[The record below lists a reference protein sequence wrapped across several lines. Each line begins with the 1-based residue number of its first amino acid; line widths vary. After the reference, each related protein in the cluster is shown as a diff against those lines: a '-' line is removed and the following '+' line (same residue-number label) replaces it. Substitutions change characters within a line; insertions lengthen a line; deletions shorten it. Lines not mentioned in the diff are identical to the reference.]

1 MEINLRGFMKLFIFV
16 ILLSVFTNY
25 VVKSQDLNVDQTLA
39 YINKQLNDKN
49 NKYSPIRVHDFVLVS
64 EPSAFIRDRALMN
77 DYSYNINIEHGLLI
91 VKRILSKN
99 NIARILEEWTAP
111 IKEIND
117 NQSGAGVHLDTRYDY
132 SSGDDYSGEYSSEGG
147 AVCVF
152 IMGKKLY
159 SDFVTKVSKEYNDE
173 GIELYKKTKK
183 EGSFSI
189 KFSNKN
195 LIADNLK
202 NAFIHLINL
211 TSNDSNYN
219 TIDFVDND
227 PFAKPI
233 IKDTV
238 NQNSIKIINS
248 NSIPMTKIGGV
259 YEIPVLLN
267 GVLKLNFIFDAGAS
281 DVSISPDVALTLI
294 RTGTVTDKDFLGTE
308 TYRFADGSKAK
319 SKVFIIKEIQLGSR
333 KINNIKASISNSI
346 NAPLLLGQSAL
357 NKFGKVIIDYN
368 KGVIVFQD

>member
-1 MEINLRGFMKLFIFV
+1 
-16 ILLSVFTNY
+16 VFANY
-25 VVKSQDLNVDQTLA
+25 VAKSQDLNVDQTLT

-64 EPSAFIRDRALMN
+64 EPSVYIRDRALMN

-91 VKRILSKN
+91 VKRIFSKN
-99 NIARILEEWTAP
+99 NITRILEEWTSP
-111 IKEIND
+111 IKGINN
-117 NQSGAGVHLDTRYDY
+117 NQFGEGVHLDTQYDY

-147 AVCVF
+147 AACIF
-152 IMGKKLY
+152 ITGRVLY
-159 SDFVTKVSKEYNDE
+159 ADFVTKVSKEYNDE

-183 EGSFSI
+183 EGSFKI
-189 KFSNKN
+189 NFSNKN
-195 LIADNLK
+195 LITDNLK

-211 TSNDSNYN
+211 TSSDSNYN
-219 TIDFVDND
+219 TIEFVDND

-233 IKDTV
+233 IKNTV
-238 NQNSIKIINS
+238 NQNSINITNS

-259 YEIPVLLN
+259 YEVPVLLN

-308 TYRFADGSKAK
+308 PIDLQMALKP
-319 SKVFIIKEIQLGSR
+319 KVKYL
-333 KINNIKASISNSI
+333 
-346 NAPLLLGQSAL
+346 
-357 NKFGKVIIDYN
+357 
-368 KGVIVFQD
+368 